1 MKRYKLF
8 YLIGLLFF
16 LVAVLNL
23 VTGEN
28 HSTAVVWRCLGAT
41 FLLLGCSQQ
50 KK

>member
-1 MKRYKLF
+1 MKRCKLF

-28 HSTAVVWRCLGAT
+28 HSTAVVWFCLGAT

>member
-16 LVAVLNL
+16 LAA
-23 VTGEN
+23 VTGGD
-28 HSTAVVWRCLGAT
+28 HATAVVWRCLGAT

>member
-1 MKRYKLF
+1 MKKCNLF
-8 YLIGLLFF
+8 YLSGLLFF

-28 HSTAVVWRCLGAT
+28 HATAVVWRCLGAT